1 MAISEPYLAAEA
13 GAGEPVTRRM
23 VIALLALLG
32 FFISVYLTLFKL
44 GVIGQLSCGSGSC
57 DLVNLSAWGSFLGI
71 PVAAW
76 GMGYYA
82 AVFAVAFAGAHD
94 RWSAHPLVPRLLLL
108 LAGWGLLF
116 SAYLTYLE
124 LFVIHAICRWCVV
137 SALLVLTILVVA
149 IWDLRAGQGSR

>member
-1 MAISEPYLAAEA
+1 MAVSETYPA
-13 GAGEPVTRRM
+13 GASAAPPVTRRM
-23 VIALLALLG
+23 VIAVLALVG

-44 GVIGQLSCGSGSC
+44 GIIGQLSCGSGSC

-76 GMGYYA
+76 GVGYYA
-82 AVFAVAFAGAHD
+82 SLFAIAFAGAHE
-94 RWSAHPLVPRLLLL
+94 RWSAHPMVPRLLLL

-137 SALLVLTILVVA
+137 SALLVLTILAVV
-149 IWDLRAGQGSR
+149 IWDWRASQRSR

>member
-1 MAISEPYLAAEA
+1 MAVTEADTAGDARAGRTATGRMAIA
-13 GAGEPVTRRM
+13 V
-23 VIALLALLG
+23 LALAG

-44 GVIGQLSCGSGSC
+44 GVIGQLACGSGSC
-57 DLVNLSAWGSFLGI
+57 DLVNLSAWGSLFGI

-82 AVFAVAFAGAHD
+82 VLFAVAFGGVHD
-94 RWSAHPLVPRLLLL
+94 RWLEHPMVPRLLLL
-108 LAGWGLLF
+108 LAVYGVGF

-137 SALLVLTILVVA
+137 SALIVLAILVVV
-149 IWDLRAGQGSR
+149 ILDWRVNRRR

>member
-1 MAISEPYLAAEA
+1 MA
-13 GAGEPVTRRM
+13 RRM
-23 VIALLALLG
+23 VVAVLALVG

-57 DLVNLSAWGSFLGI
+57 DLVNLSAWGSFLGL

-82 AVFAVAFAGAHD
+82 TLFAVAFAGAHD
-94 RWSAHPLVPRLLLL
+94 RWSASPMVPRLLLL
-108 LAGWGLLF
+108 LAVWGLLF

-124 LFVIHAICRWCVV
+124 LFVIQAICRWCVV
-137 SALLVLTILVVA
+137 SALLVLSILAVVILDWRA
-149 IWDLRAGQGSR
+149 SRELRRA